1 MIQDNFNKQLRLINL
16 KPTGEQMIENDYAFY
31 MFPIPVMVYA
41 NKVLTDRERRLYFAI
56 AGQSGENKNGKPCHW
71 AISHFCAIAHIKS
84 NHYSEVLE
92 GLCKK
97 GFIIHKN
104 FESIKVL
111 YPISEEEYI
120 APNGEIKRKATS
132 PDWNEFASDMIE
144 FSSLQEHFDEEDI
157 DEIFGTQYSQ
167 DWNIDNIF

>member
-1 MIQDNFNKQLRLINL
+1 MRQDNFHKQLRLINS
-16 KPTGEQMIENDYAFY
+16 KPNAEQMKENGYAFY

-41 NKVLTDRERRLYFAI
+41 NEVLTDRERRLYFAI
-56 AGQSGENKNGKPCHW
+56 AGQAGENKNGKPYYW
-71 AISHFCAIAHIKS
+71 SISHFCAIAHIKS

-104 FESIKVL
+104 FEEIKVL

-120 APNGEIKRKATS
+120 APNGKIQKKATS
-132 PDWNEFASDMIE
+132 QVWN
-144 FSSLQEHFDEEDI
+144 
-157 DEIFGTQYSQ
+157 
-167 DWNIDNIF
+167 

>member
-1 MIQDNFNKQLRLINL
+1 MKQDRFNEPLRLINL
-16 KPTGEQMIENDYAFY
+16 KPTGEQMKENDYGFH
-31 MFPIPVMVYA
+31 MFPIPVIEYA

-56 AGQSGENKNGKPCHW
+56 AGQAGQDKNGKDYTW
-71 AISHFCAIAHIKS
+71 AISHYCAIANIKS

-104 FESIKVL
+104 FESIEVL

-120 APNGEIKRKATS
+120 APNGKVKRKATS
-132 PDWNEFASDMIE
+132 PDWNEFASDIIE
-144 FSSLQEHFDEEDI
+144 FSSLQEDFEEEDI

-167 DWNIDNIF
+167 SWSIDNIF